1 MTGYFDNALR
11 IISDSVRSLDEAA
24 FGRLIGDCAE
34 AAGRGG
40 RIIASGL
47 GKNVPVCEK
56 FIGTLNS
63 LGVSAAFLHTN
74 SAMHGDLGLVREGDV
89 VLLLS
94 KSGGT
99 AETLQLL
106 EHLERK
112 RANVWGFSFSRD
124 GALCKRCR
132 NSILLELEHEG
143 DQWDIMP
150 NNSTA
155 VYLIVLQGL
164 AMQLAEKLGLT
175 LGVFR
180 GNHPGG
186 KIGERLGGQAEGGAG
201 ARDGGG
207 G

>member
-1 MTGYFDNALR
+1 MTSYFDNALR
-11 IISDSVRSLDEAA
+11 IISDSVRSLDDAA
-24 FGRLIGDCAE
+24 FERLIGECAE
-34 AAGRGG
+34 AARRGG

-63 LGVSAAFLHTN
+63 LGISAAFLHTN
-74 SAMHGDLGLVREGDV
+74 SAMHGDLGIVREGDV

-112 RANVWGFSFSRD
+112 KANVWGFSFNRD
-124 GALCKRCR
+124 GALRKRCAS
-132 NSILLELEHEG
+132 NILLALEHEG
-143 DQWDIMP
+143 DPWDIMP

-164 AMQLAEKLGLT
+164 AMRLAEKMGLT

-186 KIGERLGGQAEGGAG
+186 KIGERLGGEAAANGE
-201 ARDGGG
+201 
-207 G
+207 